1 MSFDF
6 GEAFAS
12 GVAEVGGTFRRESR
26 GVAWIGTD
34 EHSLQI
40 AWSSN
45 GDYFRAVAGAGERPS
60 LEFGCIMDGW
70 EEYQAKDAGR
80 DFAER
85 AYEIAGR
92 LPR

>member
-1 MSFDF
+1 
-6 GEAFAS
+6 
-12 GVAEVGGTFRRESR
+12 
-26 GVAWIGTD
+26 
-34 EHSLQI
+34 
-40 AWSSN
+40 
-45 GDYFRAVAGAGERPS
+45 
-60 LEFGCIMDGW
+60 MDGW